1 MTVKSRN
8 LKKDKP
14 KNWDYYLEIIIKIGN
29 FLVVLDK
36 LLNG

>member
-8 LKKDKP
+8 LKKVKP

-29 FLVVLDK
+29 SLVILDR